1 MEKGQLEERV
11 DKLEDSIVEKLSK
24 QVEEIH
30 RIIVGNGSEGLLTT
44 TKLNKQKIKIL
55 FWLVSIILAALLGG
69 NLNSIKEKITGIRD
83 SADQIETALLNDM

>member
-1 MEKGQLEERV
+1 MEKGQLEQRI

-69 NLNSIKEKITGIRD
+69 NLNSIKEKITGIES
-83 SADQIETALLNDM
+83 SADVIETALLSDM